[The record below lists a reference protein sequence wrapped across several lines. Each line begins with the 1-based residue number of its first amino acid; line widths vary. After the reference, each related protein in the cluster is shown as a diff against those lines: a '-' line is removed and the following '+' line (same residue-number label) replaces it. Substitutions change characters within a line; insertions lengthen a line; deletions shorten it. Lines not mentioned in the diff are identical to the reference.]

1 MYKYELVWFLRTTGQ
16 VCAVCIAG
24 SFLQMLCSCF
34 LSNAFCQSF
43 YASVV
48 VQSTALLQSL
58 LHPLWSPLLACLL
71 LLHTLSASY
80 FSLLLSWV
88 SGRWNPSIMCAVT
101 MAPTLMRSS
110 PRVFHYVTLI
120 SMPPT
125 HTIVSSHGLF
135 WVHVFFSSPRRWEG
149 TKENGLDCH
158 QIQSFNKV
166 LF

>member
-1 MYKYELVWFLRTTGQ
+1 LIFWEPLVK
-16 VCAVCIAG
+16 CAPCIAD
-24 SFLQMLCSCF
+24 SFLLKCYVHVLFPMLF
-34 LSNAFCQSF
+34 VNHF

-71 LLHTLSASY
+71 PSFLIHTLGCFLFLPPFMSEWSVKSFHY
-80 FSLLLSWV
+80 V
-88 SGRWNPSIMCAVT
+88 CMVT

-120 SMPPT
+120 SMPPA

-135 WVHVFFSSPRRWEG
+135 WVHVFFFFSPRRWEG
-149 TKENGLDCH
+149 TKENGLNCH